1 MISIH
6 LYSTDA
12 NVLFF
17 LPNEIHHLTKAKIW
31 GIINLPIDNYSFL
44 FRVNSPKNVQRSF
57 ALDNIA
63 INLCDDPP
71 TELTMCDMINKHDDS
86 SSMFNFTVV
95 TGNREFGST
104 RDHTSTSS
112 SGSFLY

>member
-17 LPNEIHHLTKAKIW
+17 LPNEIHHLTKA
-31 GIINLPIDNYSFL
+31 N
-44 FRVNSPKNVQRSF
+44 PKNVQRSF

-112 SGSFLY
+112 S